1 MLNPGKAHARSL
13 TRLNLAGFGVMASKE
28 TWIRTAPDTVRA
40 TFLTRFPTWFRL
52 GVIRSVEARP
62 NRSHPKHRAQGLVF
76 LLSLLLASVLA
87 AFSQSISGAS
97 ASPSAIHGA
106 PHDPQTDAAFDHFY
120 NMDYD
125 RATQEFEK
133 IVEKRPND
141 PFAVNHLL
149 TAVLMR
155 DLYDTGAMNTG
166 DYANDSFIGRTPRP
180 TDPKVKERIKQLV
193 RRAEALE
200 EEELKAN
207 PKDVNALYCRGVSRA
222 QFSVYTGLIER
233 AWFSALRNAV
243 GARHDHERVLEL
255 DPNYVDAKMVVG
267 THNYV
272 IGRLPWSVKVAA
284 ALAGL
289 SGSAEKGLEYL
300 REVARSEGE
309 NSVDAKVVLTLFLR
323 REKQYDEAIGYM
335 NELSVRYPRNH
346 LFLTEVANLQRASGH
361 LPEAEASY
369 RKVWQTGREGKYG
382 TLHYELAAWGLG
394 ELLRSEKSLAGA
406 AAAYDLVN
414 QAPNPD
420 PDILQKANLAAGEMY
435 DLLDKRDLAMK
446 KYETVLAGNANTGP
460 ADQAR
465 RYIKEAY
472 RE

>member
-1 MLNPGKAHARSL
+1 VTAQTNLSMKLNPGANQL
-13 TRLNLAGFGVMASKE
+13 L
-28 TWIRTAPDTVRA
+28 I
-40 TFLTRFPTWFRL
+40 FLC
-52 GVIRSVEARP
+52 
-62 NRSHPKHRAQGLVF
+62 
-76 LLSLLLASVLA
+76 LLLASCLPAVG
-87 AFSQSISGAS
+87 QSNSDPATS
-97 ASPSAIHGA
+97 HGA
-106 PHDPQTDAAFDHFY
+106 PHDPQTEAAWDHFY

-149 TAVLMR
+149 TVVLMH

-166 DYANDSFIGRTPRP
+166 DYANDSFIGRAPRP
-180 TDPKVKERIKQLV
+180 TDSKVKERIKELV

-200 EEELKAN
+200 EQELKAN
-207 PKDVNALYCRGVSRA
+207 SKDVNALYCRGVTRA
-222 QFSVYTGLIER
+222 QFSVYTGLVER

-243 GARHDHERVLEL
+243 GARHDHEHVLEL
-255 DPNYVDAKMVVG
+255 DSNFIDAKMVVG

-289 SGSAEKGLEYL
+289 SGSAEKGLDYL
-300 REVARSEGE
+300 RDVAKSGGE
-309 NSVDAKVVLTLFLR
+309 NAVDAKVVLTLFLR
-323 REKQYDEAIGYM
+323 RERQFDEALGYM
-335 NELSVRYPRNH
+335 TELSAKYPGNH
-346 LFLTEVANLQRASGH
+346 LFLTEVANLQRAAGR
-361 LPEAEASY
+361 LPEAEAVY
-369 RKVWQTGREGKYG
+369 RKVWQNGREGKYG

-394 ELLRSEKSLAGA
+394 ELLRSEKNLAGA
-406 AAAYDLVN
+406 AAAYELVN
-414 QAPNPD
+414 EAPNPD
-420 PDILQKANLAAGEMY
+420 PDVLQKANLAAGEMY
-435 DLLDKRDLAMK
+435 DLLQQRDLAMK
-446 KYETVLAGNANTGP
+446 KYQTVLAGKANTGP